1 MLFFLTAYSLVLSIA
16 IDSEIQN
23 SNEYASQSYMCH
35 MDEGNQII
43 QDLSH
48 VYVTGRSEQVL
59 KLTCITQKQ
68 CLPLLDI
75 LVNAECANTEMVE
88 YWQKIFVKLKK
99 NFSNVNIGN

>member
-1 MLFFLTAYSLVLSIA
+1 MPMLFFLTAYSLVLSIA

-23 SNEYASQSYMCH
+23 SHEYASQSYMCH

-48 VYVTGRSEQVL
+48 VYVNRRSEQVP

-88 YWQKIFVKLKK
+88 Y
-99 NFSNVNIGN
+99 